1 MTDKSIILSTP
12 ITVHGGVTGKVTV
25 REPKGKDYIE
35 LGHPTTLVRTRH
47 GMAEVQNDDVIAA
60 YINRC
65 VDVDP
70 LLLLQQASLK
80 DAMAIKDAVL
90 DFFIAAQMKPSGPSA
105 NTLSST
111 RESSPPTE

>member
-1 MTDKSIILSTP
+1 MTEKTITLSTP
-12 ITVHGGVTGKVTV
+12 ITVHGGVTTQVVV

-35 LGHPTTLVRTRH
+35 LGHPTTLVRTKN
-47 GMAEVQNDDVIAA
+47 GVAEVQNDDVIAA

-70 LLLLQQASLK
+70 LLLVQQASLK

-90 DFFIAAQMKPSGPSA
+90 DFFIGAQTKQSDSSA
-105 NTLSST
+105 NISSSGSA
-111 RESSPPTE
+111 SSPPTE